1 MRGIRLACTVFLF
14 WPVHGAEFAPLETGT
29 RYLLGSESGLLQQF
43 RVVLSEEFPT
53 VRRIRLESRGISGD
67 AVLILR
73 SSDSGIALEGIEANG
88 RTKREFT
95 PVLLFVPDPAA
106 GWKSSGD
113 LVKSR
118 YRARTAILNTPAGQF
133 SDVDE
138 YEVEIAGLPASV
150 WQVKQGFGVVGYKA
164 AGAAA
169 GLLAYEFTPRAAPPP
184 REPAPCPVVGVDAN
198 PVAFGGDFS
207 AEGLRAQ
214 AAQMRDAGAG
224 LFNASA
230 SWPELEPERG
240 VYDFSGV
247 RRQMAWVEELGLD
260 AVFTLKTVDTTVRRT
275 PQDLA
280 ASAWDAPEMLSRLVA
295 LLEALSGEFGSRVKW
310 VNLGNE
316 VNVYFSGK
324 PEELDAFTRFYRA
337 GAERLEQLKPEVQ
350 TGLVFAYD
358 VLRLDDEGFS
368 KLVEPLRQVSFTYYG
383 AQSSLVQNRTVL
395 VQRDAG
401 EAALDFAD
409 MRALAGGRQVLLT
422 EAGHSSSPFIG
433 SSEAKQAE
441 FYAAAKEQVRLGA
454 GWLAGVNF
462 FLLSDIHPAVVRQ
475 FSQYYFGGQSSP
487 FVAWLGS
494 LGTRDIFG
502 RAKPANGV
510 LLEALADSR
519 RPDTCEAVGLP
530 VRAPA
535 Q

>member
-1 MRGIRLACTVFLF
+1 MRCFRLACALSLAWSVY
-14 WPVHGAEFAPLETGT
+14 GAEFAPLETGT
-29 RYLLGSESGLLQQF
+29 RYLLGDGSGLLQQF

-53 VRRIRLESRGISGD
+53 VRRVRIESRGISGD

-73 SSDSGIALEGIEANG
+73 SSGGGLALEGIEANG

-95 PVLLFVPDPAA
+95 PALLFVPDPAA

-118 YRARTAILNTPAGQF
+118 YRGRTAILNTPAGQF
-133 SDVDE
+133 ADVDE
-138 YEVEIAGLPASV
+138 YEVELAGLPASV
-150 WQVKQGFGVVGYKA
+150 WQVKQGFGIVGYNT

-169 GLLAYEFTPRAAPPP
+169 RLLAHEFTPRAAAPP

-198 PVAFGGDFS
+198 PAAFGGDFS
-207 AEGLRAQ
+207 SEGLRAQ

-224 LFNASA
+224 FFNLSA
-230 SWPELEPERG
+230 SWAELEPERG
-240 VYDFSGV
+240 VYDFSSI
-247 RRQMAWVEELGLD
+247 RRQMAWAEELGLD

-275 PQDLA
+275 PQDLSE
-280 ASAWDAPEMLSRLVA
+280 SAWDDPEMLSRLAA

-324 PEELDAFTRFYRA
+324 PGELDAFTRLYRA
-337 GAERLEQLKPEVQ
+337 GAERLEQLKPGVLA
-350 TGLVFAYD
+350 GLVFAYD
-358 VLRLDDEGFS
+358 VLRLDDTGFRE
-368 KLVEPLRQVSFTYYG
+368 LVEPLKQVSFTYYG
-383 AQSSLVQNRTVL
+383 AQSSFVQNRTVL
-395 VQRDAG
+395 VQREAG
-401 EAALDFAD
+401 EVALDFAD
-409 MRALAGGRQVLLT
+409 MRAAAGGRQVLLT
-422 EAGHSSSPFIG
+422 EVGHSSSPFIG
-433 SSEAKQAE
+433 SNEATQAE
-441 FYAAAKEQVRLGA
+441 FYAAAKEQIRLGG
-454 GWLAGVNF
+454 GWLAGANF

-475 FSQYYFGGQSSP
+475 FSQYYFDGHSSP

-502 RAKPANGV
+502 RAKPANAV
-510 LLEALADSR
+510 LLEALADSS
-519 RPDTCEAVGLP
+519 RPEYCEAVGLP
-530 VRAPA
+530 VRVPR